1 MKHPINTYTCKLPCK
16 EMKIKVE
23 HVVSFKMDGFE
34 FIELRVQPKVMII
47 RQEAS
52 YSIFDLIVEV
62 GSALG
67 LWIGLSVLGVFNVM
81 LEYLQHFKSL
91 LGNKKIIKK

>member
-16 EMKIKVE
+16 EMKIRVE
-23 HVVSFKMDGFE
+23 HIVSFKMDGYD
-34 FIELRVQPKVMII
+34 FIELRAAPKVMIV

-67 LWIGLSVLGVFNVM
+67 LWIGLSVLGVSNVV
-81 LEYLQHFKSL
+81 LEYLQKFNSVIR
-91 LGNKKIIKK
+91 NEKINIK